1 VPENVVVVLDE
12 AYTEYV
18 ESADFPNGLALLN
31 EFPNLIVTRT
41 FSKAYGL
48 AALRV
53 GYAASNP
60 QIADLLNRVR
70 APFNVTSMGLAAATA
85 ALADD
90 DYLVRSRT
98 LNRQGMQQ
106 IVEGIKKI
114 GLPLIPSA
122 GNFVTVE
129 MPGDAMAIYNKL
141 LREGVIVRPLQPYKM
156 PKHLRISIG
165 LPEENAKFLHALPK
179 VL

>member
-1 VPENVVVVLDE
+1 
-12 AYTEYV
+12 
-18 ESADFPNGLALLN
+18 
-31 EFPNLIVTRT
+31 
-41 FSKAYGL
+41 
-48 AALRV
+48 
-53 GYAASNP
+53 
-60 QIADLLNRVR
+60 
-70 APFNVTSMGLAAATA
+70 
-85 ALADD
+85 
-90 DYLVRSRT
+90 VRSRT
-98 LNRQGMQQ
+98 LNRQGMAQ

-129 MPGDAMAIYNKL
+129 VVTVEVPGDAMAIYNKL

-165 LPEENAKFLHALPK
+165 LPEENAKFLRALPK